1 LYSQLQKL
9 VSAPILA
16 RLGGRLR
23 LAAVGG
29 AAVEPRISQTFIGLG
44 LPLIQGYGLTEASP
58 VVAANRLEDNEPFSV
73 GRPLPGVEVRI
84 NEAHELLVRGPSV
97 MQGYWRNPEASAVA
111 LAEDGWLNTGDQ
123 VDIRDGRVY
132 IKGRTKDILVLSNG
146 EKLPPD
152 EVEMAILDDPLFE
165 QVMLV
170 GEGKPYLLLLAVTQ
184 ETDEKL
190 LVKRANER
198 LKHFPRWV
206 RVRRVIALQAPWT
219 IDDGLLTPTMKVKR
233 NVVCERFRAEIE
245 KIYASRK

>member
-1 LYSQLQKL
+1 M
-9 VSAPILA
+9 VVLA
-16 RLGGRLR
+16 RL
-23 LAAVGG
+23 
-29 AAVEPRISQTFIGLG
+29 T
-44 LPLIQGYGLTEASP
+44 IQP
-58 VVAANRLEDNEPFSV
+58 PF
-73 GRPLPGVEVRI
+73 EMAI
-84 NEAHELLVRGPSV
+84 
-97 MQGYWRNPEASAVA
+97 
-111 LAEDGWLNTGDQ
+111 
-123 VDIRDGRVY
+123 
-132 IKGRTKDILVLSNG
+132 VLSNG

-184 ETDEKL
+184 ETDEKV

-245 KIYASRK
+245 KIYAARK